1 MLSNPKQVVNTM
13 KKAFLLIVSILI
25 FSIVNS
31 CQTNYSMV
39 ALEKNFTKE
48 EISDLKKITAFFIQ
62 SICSDGESDFKNCYK
77 KTNHDSLMMN
87 GTGIWAKIDFEEQK
101 KLYDKISKKTFD
113 EIWMY
118 CESTY
123 YPSKTKSLDICPVTD
138 GKYQSYLTDLGKEN
152 PRIGKYAARIQA
164 SGNFNG
170 LDIHYQEILKMSSD
184 FDLNDPN
191 IQLILSIHY
200 LSINDNEKRNAHLM
214 ERNKPA
220 FK

>member
-1 MLSNPKQVVNTM
+1 
-13 KKAFLLIVSILI
+13 
-25 FSIVNS
+25 
-31 CQTNYSMV
+31 MV
-39 ALEKNFTKE
+39 ALEKNFTKG

-62 SICSDGESDFKNCYK
+62 SICSDGESDFENCFK
-77 KTNHDSLMMN
+77 KTNHDSLMMK
-87 GTGIWAKIDFEEQK
+87 GTSIYAKIDFEEQK

-123 YPSKTKSLDICPVTD
+123 YPSNTKSQDICAVTT
-138 GKYQSYLTDLGKEN
+138 GKYQNYLAALGKEY
-152 PRIGKYAARIQA
+152 PRIGKYAARIRA
-164 SGNFNG
+164 AGTFSG
-170 LDIHYQEILKMSSD
+170 LDIPYHEILKMSSD

-200 LSINDNEKRNAHLM
+200 LSINDDAKRNAHLM